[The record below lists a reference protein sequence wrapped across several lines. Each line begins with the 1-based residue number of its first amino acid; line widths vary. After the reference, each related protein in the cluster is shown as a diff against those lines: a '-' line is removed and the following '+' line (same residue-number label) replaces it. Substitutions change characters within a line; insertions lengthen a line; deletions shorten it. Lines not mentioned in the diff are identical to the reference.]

1 MKPVKVR
8 LSPSSHESHTELVI
22 SLPLRRHWTP
32 LELQCFCDTLTA
44 HSGRHVRFVLPA
56 ADRSPWL
63 DGWCD
68 ALAEAASLR
77 IEVQFVASRREG
89 RNREA
94 LRRCEGELV
103 ESLFAPRRTRP

>member
-1 MKPVKVR
+1 MSPVKIR
-8 LSPSSHESHTELVI
+8 LTPSSQENHTELVI

-56 ADRSPWL
+56 GGPSEWL

-68 ALAEAASLR
+68 ALADAASLR
-77 IEVQFVASRREG
+77 IEVQFASGRREVEARAACG
-89 RNREA
+89 RQRP
-94 LRRCEGELV
+94 V
-103 ESLFAPRRTRP
+103 MESLFAPRRERP